1 MAKEDYLA
9 QKFQAT
15 RPHLRAVA
23 YRMLGSLP
31 EAEDAVQ
38 EAWIRLNGSDADA
51 IDNLGGWLTTVVAR
65 VCLDILRSRKSRKE
79 ESLEEQSPDLMPGEE
94 DRKDPEQETLLGE
107 SVGLALLV
115 VLETLAPQER
125 LAFVLH
131 DMFAMPFDEIASIV
145 KCSPVAARQ
154 LASRA
159 RRKVR
164 GVAPPP
170 AADLHRQRKVV
181 DAFLDAV
188 RRGDFA
194 ALLDVLDPQ
203 IVLHA
208 EQNDGTFSEIR
219 GANTVAQQALMFS
232 RLAEFVEPVL
242 VNGAPGIRSWLPG
255 GQLFSVMRFTVRN
268 GRIVEIDVRR
278 NNDLNQRD
286 IRVRRD

>member
-9 QKFQAT
+9 QKFQAS

-23 YRMLGSLP
+23 YRMLGSFS

-51 IDNLGGWLTTVVAR
+51 INNLGGWLTTVVAR
-65 VCLDILRSRKSRKE
+65 VCLDVLRSRKSRKE
-79 ESLEEQSPDLMPGEE
+79 ESFDEQSPDLMPSEE
-94 DRKDPEQETLLGE
+94 DRNDPEQAALLGE

-131 DMFAMPFDEIASIV
+131 DMFAVPFDEIASIV
-145 KCSPVAARQ
+145 RCSPVAARQ

-164 GVAPPP
+164 GVAPPA

-181 DAFLDAV
+181 DAFLDAA
-188 RRGDFA
+188 RRGDFE
-194 ALLDVLDPQ
+194 ALLDVLDPE
-203 IVLHA
+203 IELHA

-232 RLAEFVEPVL
+232 RLAESVEPVL
-242 VNGAPGIRSWLPG
+242 VNGAPGILSRLPG
-255 GQLFSVMRFTVRN
+255 GQLFSVMRFTVRS

-278 NNDLNQRD
+278 NNDFNQRD
-286 IRVRRD
+286 IRVREG